1 MRIEFRCPRCRHL
14 RDTVMLLTDYR
25 TLREY
30 WKREVSRDERERIE
44 SLGAISFA
52 EQRIMH
58 EKLST
63 GNPLAE
69 LDY

>member
-1 MRIEFRCPRCRHL
+1 
-14 RDTVMLLTDYR
+14 MLVAEYR

-30 WKREVSRDERERIE
+30 WKSEVSDQERERID

-58 EKLST
+58 EKLSS